1 MRKAVWT
8 CISLVLLTGAIA
20 THGWAVE
27 RELWNV
33 RLGTKAMNLLD
44 KPGYGQ
50 PHFIGPLGA
59 ISVVTEQA
67 SASGGAAAPAGTA
80 RSGPAGPSA
89 GGGGRGG
96 ARGGGRGGGM
106 RGGGQ
111 GGSRGGRGGAAGGG
125 ARVGRATG
133 GRTVEGPG
141 MFWYYRRPGGAVIV
155 LTLDRQGEVIAIT
168 LTGNAPAPEALTT
181 RNIGLGSSYMEI
193 IAQYGYPDQIVSGG
207 TILELTYVDHGVRFT
222 LDAMRV
228 REIAIGAHIAA
239 QAEAAPVGP
248 EVAPPPPSGMSVEEL
263 RGYL

>member
-1 MRKAVWT
+1 MRKTVWT
-8 CISLVLLTGAIA
+8 CISLALLTGAIA

-27 RELWNV
+27 RELWGV
-33 RLGTKAMNLLD
+33 RLGANAMNLLD

-67 SASGGAAAPAGTA
+67 PGGGAAPAARSA

-96 ARGGGRGGGM
+96 AGGGRGGGM
-106 RGGGQ
+106 RGGGR
-111 GGSRGGRGGAAGGG
+111 GGSRGGGGSASGGG

-133 GRTVEGPG
+133 GGTVEGPG
-141 MFWYYRRPGGAVIV
+141 MYWYYRRPGGALIV

-168 LTGNAPAPEALTT
+168 LSGNAPAPEAMTT
-181 RNIGLGSSYMEI
+181 RNIGLGSGYMEI

-239 QAEAAPVGP
+239 QAETAPVGP
-248 EVAPPPPSGMSVEEL
+248 EVAPPPPAGMSVEEL